1 LGNVPEVLI
10 KKAINLRQQKTINP
24 MFFKN
29 NNFDD
34 LNKNKKTIFIVN
46 IILVIAIVVSFFGFV
61 RDINNTI
68 YYGGV
73 DLRSNVI
80 GARLLLEDK
89 DPYYYVWKEG
99 DSDLL
104 LHPTVSPNLPVG
116 HVTVSPTVLFVYT
129 STAWLPYGVQQ
140 NIWFLLQWI
149 FLLLSIYIFAR
160 ASKSEIKSK
169 LIWILGLLFI
179 SGSFMWRLHVERSKI
194 IIFYG
199 FLVAV
204 AFLIYNMSFKHKDLI
219 AGIFIGFTA
228 ALRFPYILMGIPF
241 LIFKKWKIIAGMAIG
256 LLIGIALPMIF
267 TKPEIWVNYF
277 TAMQVQGKIH
287 SGEIQVAE
295 FEYIRR
301 TIEGMDNLYLYAVIP
316 AVDFSI
322 QTLFVFLMGIALS
335 TNILIISLLVI
346 LSVIVFL
353 LYKYHIKKI
362 DPGMIF
368 LLGMVLVY
376 LCELFIP
383 AVRWSYYDVIFVNI
397 LLLIILNM
405 NFVSDI
411 VNPFLIFLVLGFLSN
426 VLYFKAFS
434 ISLLIGSAAML
445 VYVISMTFVLYKG
458 KKSRDRLEAGLA
470 INQL

>member
-1 LGNVPEVLI
+1 MI
-10 KKAINLRQQKTINP
+10 
-24 MFFKN
+24 KN
-29 NNFDD
+29 NNINT
-34 LNKNKKTIFIVN
+34 LASNKKTVLILN
-46 IILVIAIVVSFFGFV
+46 IILAISVIVAFFSFI

-73 DLRSNVI
+73 DLRSKVI

-104 LHPTVSPNLPVG
+104 LHPTVSPDLPVG

-129 STAWLPYGVQQ
+129 STAKLPYGVQQ

-160 ASKSEIKSK
+160 TSKSEFKSK

-179 SGSFMWRLHVERSKI
+179 SGSFIWRLNIERNKI

-199 FLVAV
+199 FLVAI
-204 AFLIYNMSFKHKDLI
+204 AFLIYNMSFKHKDLV

-228 ALRFPYILMGIPF
+228 ALRFPYILIGIPF
-241 LIFKKWKIIAGMAIG
+241 FIYKKWKVIAGMAIG
-256 LLIGIALPMIF
+256 LVIGVALPMIF
-267 TKPEIWVNYF
+267 TKPGIWVNYF
-277 TAMQVQGKIH
+277 TAMQMQGKIH
-287 SGEIQVAE
+287 SAEIKVVE

-301 TIEGMDNLYLYAVIP
+301 TIEGMDNLHLYAVLPI
-316 AVDFSI
+316 VDFSI
-322 QTLFVFLMGIALS
+322 QNLFMIFTGIILS
-335 TNILIISLLVI
+335 TNVLLVSLIVI

-353 LYKYHIKKI
+353 LYKYYVKKI
-362 DPGMIF
+362 DSGLIF
-368 LLGMVLVY
+368 LLGMVIVY

-383 AVRWSYYDVIFVNI
+383 AVRYNYYDIIFVNI

-405 NFVSDI
+405 KFVSDI
-411 VNPFLIFLVLGFLSN
+411 INPFLIFLILGFLSN
-426 VLYFKAFS
+426 VLYFKAFN
-434 ISLLIGSAAML
+434 ISLVIGSIAML
-445 VYVISMTFVLYKG
+445 IYILAMTFVLHKS
-458 KKSRDRLEAGLA
+458 KKSQDKLLAG
-470 INQL
+470 ISFH